1 MPLSAHDDS
10 ERAMGGENNFDAS
23 THTSSRMSASKGRVQ
38 IVGRLSGRRT
48 WTAEQ
53 KLSIIREAFAP
64 GASVARVVERHEI
77 NSGQLYTW
85 RRQLHGG
92 ASGGLCRDGAPAEAV
107 RFARVE
113 VTASDEM
120 HRPAASSLESTS
132 LAPLTP
138 SPSTRDAPSD
148 RCRAIEIELPSGARV
163 RVHEGVG
170 GVLLKRVLD
179 ALLPR

>member
-1 MPLSAHDDS
+1 MGSEIDADASAHTT
-10 ERAMGGENNFDAS
+10 A
-23 THTSSRMSASKGRVQ
+23 RMSASKGRVQ

-48 WTAEQ
+48 WTADQ
-53 KLSIIREAFAP
+53 KLSIVREAFAP
-64 GASVARVVERHEI
+64 GASVARTVERHEI

-85 RRQLHGG
+85 RRQLRNG
-92 ASGGLCRDGAPAEAV
+92 ALGRLCRDGAPAEAV

-113 VTASDEM
+113 VT
-120 HRPAASSLESTS
+120 PAGAPPCSAPSALEPAP

-138 SPSTRDAPSD
+138 SSSTRDAPSD